1 MEYPLAIPFK
11 NNNSYYNNRAR
22 ELLIYVDVDK
32 IDQEEYY
39 ANLDFFLENFSE
51 KEISI
56 ILTQPLDEFFI
67 LQIEKLF
74 LKYENFKLRLSQV
87 EENIPFFLELQENDI
102 PYYFGPEWAVG
113 DYGSLYDAFYLGVS
127 EIYIADDLMY
137 DVENVSNICFSLGL
151 DLRLV
156 LNTIP
161 SSAENAG
168 SDIKSPIFP
177 PQCRPYL
184 DEYFTIYEFNCGGR
198 YDYNWKHF
206 KTLFRVWF
214 ISQYYS
220 EDMRNINLDLEFE
233 LYPNYFIVNYIHH
246 KLNCRRRCEDPN
258 WNTKCDICQRI
269 MNIYEKYKDA
279 GAEIYY
285 K

>member
-102 PYYFGPEWAVG
+102 PYYFGPE
-113 DYGSLYDAFYLGVS
+113 
-127 EIYIADDLMY
+127 
-137 DVENVSNICFSLGL
+137 
-151 DLRLV
+151 
-156 LNTIP
+156 
-161 SSAENAG
+161 
-168 SDIKSPIFP
+168 
-177 PQCRPYL
+177 
-184 DEYFTIYEFNCGGR
+184 
-198 YDYNWKHF
+198 
-206 KTLFRVWF
+206 
-214 ISQYYS
+214 
-220 EDMRNINLDLEFE
+220 
-233 LYPNYFIVNYIHH
+233 
-246 KLNCRRRCEDPN
+246 
-258 WNTKCDICQRI
+258 
-269 MNIYEKYKDA
+269 
-279 GAEIYY
+279 
-285 K
+285 